1 MWHVMVYSRGF
12 AMYSRPFAV
21 HLLTPGKPGPEE
33 AFRAAERI
41 LESTFPGWRSGRD
54 YLAYVGYEELH
65 LEAEPARSAYVAVQF
80 HIGEGI
86 EGVQAVSTVPPSLAA
101 AVEEYRKAWLTLDYD
116 DKSDYTKAK
125 LIDVVERLRADLR
138 AEGLPLKVYETHRGF
153 HVRARLPEPRPL
165 REILELR
172 QGLGDDSFRVR
183 IDEAYLGRGLGFL
196 TNLLFSEKYWRDYPG
211 GSLQRTVEVEV
222 DPERITV
229 EFKLPST
236 AAFKCS
242 IETDRGIIEVGEGG
256 ILFRGRFGLQQMEAI
271 RTSIEDNFWE
281 YGYSYAS
288 AASIAELVKSAYG
301 KISPRLASLLG
312 KCVIKLESDAVVVY
326 APDNET
332 AARLIGRQG
341 ANVKLVER
349 EVGVKV
355 RIVVPQTLPEPPE
368 VEMRRRLQELL
379 KALV

>member
-33 AFRAAERI
+33 AFRAAEHI

-101 AVEEYRKAWLTLDYD
+101 AVEEYRKAWLTLDLD
-116 DKSDYTKAK
+116 DKSEYGKAK
-125 LIDVVERLRADLR
+125 LIDVVDRLRAD
-138 AEGLPLKVYETHRGF
+138 GLPLKVYETHRGF

-172 QGLGDDSFRVR
+172 RELWDDSFRVR
-183 IDEAYLGRGLGFL
+183 IDEAYLGSGLGFL
-196 TNLLFSEKYWRDYPG
+196 TNLLFNEKHWRDTPG

-229 EFKLPST
+229 EFKLPSA

-242 IETDRGIIEVGEGG
+242 IETDRGIIEVDGA
-256 ILFRGRFGLQQMEAI
+256 ILFRGRFGLRQMEMI

-281 YGYSYAS
+281 YGYAYATAS
-288 AASIAELVKSAYG
+288 SNAYATASSIRAAYRRV
-301 KISPRLASLLG
+301 SPYLASLLD
-312 KCVIKLESDAVVVY
+312 KCVITLEEGAVVVH
-326 APDNET
+326 APDNDT
-332 AARLIGRQG
+332 AARLIGWQG
-341 ANVKLVER
+341 ANVRLVER
-349 EVGVKV
+349 EVGLRIK
-355 RIVVPQTLPEPPE
+355 IVVPQTLPEPPE
-368 VEMRRRLQELL
+368 VEMKRRLQELL